1 MCALSNLATSPNPD
15 RSGIASDKFLKSF
28 SSTLADP
35 QELSNT
41 LVRWIKPRPADQ
53 AELIKEEP
61 IVMFESDE
69 VPALEQT
76 LPGFSVRQA
85 LARMGEDLLLE
96 VKSFGARAVVRE
108 VADLLKGTSLAS
120 RFADIDQ
127 SVAILAY
134 DHALSKLHEFLEQL
148 QPS

>member
-96 VKSFGARAVVRE
+96 VK
-108 VADLLKGTSLAS
+108 GTSLAS